1 MKIELK
7 NIHHSPQL
15 SEETHAFTANL
26 YINGTHAGYA
36 KNDGRG
42 GATHYHAKDEKGKLL
57 IRNAEKFCAELPA
70 KHADNTLTKEVSWDM
85 NLEQHI
91 DDLLN
96 NYLQKK
102 ELARFNNKLNAAM
115 LNGLVFG
122 IPDQS
127 FRGFVYP
134 IPIRQILA
142 QPQGPATILGDLIT
156 KVLPLLNDDNKLL
169 NTNIPESILKAAG
182 LKEELYVKPTIRNI
196 RYGTIPYMEGD
207 KKQTGRSR

>member
-57 IRNAEKFCAELPA
+57 IRNSEKFCAAL
-70 KHADNTLTKEVSWDM
+70 

-102 ELARFNNKLNAAM
+102 ELARFNTKLNAAM
-115 LNGLVFG
+115 LKGLVFG
-122 IPDQS
+122 IPDHS
-127 FRGFVYP
+127 FQGFLYP

-142 QPQGPATILGDLIT
+142 QPKGPATILGDLIT
-156 KVLPLLNDDNKLL
+156 KVLPLLTDDNKLL

-182 LKEELYVKPTIRNI
+182 LKEELYVTPTIRNI
-196 RYGTIPYMEGD
+196 RYGTIPYMED
-207 KKQTGRSR
+207 NKNQTGRSR